1 MTTFKSIF
9 AERLD
14 AYVRLRRGL
23 GLRFAKQAS
32 TLHAFDRYL
41 VERAYDG
48 PLTQELALDFA
59 TAKPD
64 ASLGHC
70 ARRYQ
75 AVRHFSDY
83 LATFEP
89 ATPRLDPKALRR
101 PPARPA
107 AYIFTEEDLATLLD
121 AARGISSRNPVRGIT
136 LHAMV
141 GLAASTGMRVGEVI
155 RLDKADVDLETGV
168 LLVRRT
174 KFAKDRL
181 VPVHATTREVLRH
194 YAAVRDAAFPNCECP
209 AFFINLCRRRY
220 SRHTLSLTFWELA
233 RRAGLCGDKGKGPSF
248 HSLRHSFAVRR
259 LVAWYRAGVDV
270 QAMLPGL
277 ATYMGH
283 VHYRDTAW
291 YLTAT
296 PELLGLASG
305 RYEDARKEDRS

>member
-1 MTTFKSIF
+1 MTAFKSTF

-14 AYVRLRRGL
+14 GYVKLRRGL
-23 GLRFAKQAS
+23 GLKFTKQESA
-32 TLHAFDRYL
+32 LQAFDRF
-41 VERAYDG
+41 VDKRDYDG
-48 PLTQELALDFA
+48 PLTQELVLDFA
-59 TAKPD
+59 TARAD
-64 ASLGHC
+64 ASPGWS

-75 AVRHFSDY
+75 VVRHFSDY

-89 ATPRLDPKALRR
+89 STPRLDPKALRR
-101 PPARPA
+101 PPTRPA
-107 AYIFTEEDLATLLD
+107 AYIFTEEELAALLRE
-121 AARGISSRNPVRGIT
+121 ARKVSTRNPVRGIT

-141 GLAASTGMRVGEVI
+141 GLAASTGMRVGEVV
-155 RLDKADVDLETGV
+155 RLDKTDVDLDVGV
-168 LLVRRT
+168 LTVRRT

-181 VPVHATTREVLRH
+181 VPVHATTRDVLRN
-194 YAAVRDAAFPNCECP
+194 YAAVRDATFADCDCR
-209 AFFINLCRRRY
+209 AFFVNLCRRRY
-220 SRHTLSLTFWELA
+220 SEHTLSLAFWHLA
-233 RRAGLCGDKGKGPSF
+233 CRVGLRSDRGRGASF

-270 QAMLPGL
+270 QAMLPAL

-305 RYEDARKEDRS
+305 RYENAREEGRS

>member
-1 MTTFKSIF
+1 MTKLNSIF
-9 AERLD
+9 AERLE

-23 GLRFAKQAS
+23 GLKFAKQES

-41 VERAYDG
+41 VEREYDG
-48 PLTQELALDFA
+48 PLTQELVLDFA
-59 TAKPD
+59 TAKGD
-64 ASLGHC
+64 ASQGHC

-101 PPARPA
+101 PPTRPA
-107 AYIFTEEDLATLLD
+107 AYIFTEEEVAALLD
-121 AARGISSRNPVRGIT
+121 AARRISTRSPVRGIT

-141 GLAASTGMRVGEVI
+141 GLAASTGMRVGEVV
-155 RLDKADVDLETGV
+155 RLDKTDVDLEAGV

-174 KFAKDRL
+174 KFAKDRF
-181 VPVHATTREVLRH
+181 VPVHVTTREVLRD

-220 SRHTLSLTFWELA
+220 SGHTLSLVFWELA
-233 RRAGLCGDKGKGPSF
+233 RRAGLRGDKGKGPSF

-259 LVAWYRAGVDV
+259 LVTWYRAGLDV

-283 VHYRDTAW
+283 VHYRDTAY

-296 PELLGLASG
+296 SELLGLASS
-305 RYEDARKEDRS
+305 RHEHARKEGRS